1 MAKELPSYSSKLIS
15 VRPLTDDYLEIL
27 LEIPA
32 GFTWE
37 AGQYMRLGLPTK
49 EVTDQK
55 KVRALSFASLP
66 ADGHILLGTRTRQHG
81 EPSSFKANVQTLVP
95 GEEIQILGPLGK
107 FTLKDEDKPLVLFA
121 SGVGITP
128 IRALVKELHDTKS
141 DRPVEVVYVADGF
154 HLYQEDFE
162 KWAADMP
169 NLTLT
174 LLDHGKDAVA
184 HLTELAEQKGNEVR
198 YYLSGSPAIVESN
211 HDLLVNAGV
220 DEDLVEVDKLYGY

>member
-1 MAKELPSYSSKLIS
+1 MAKELPSYASKLIS

-66 ADGHILLGTRTRQHG
+66 ADGHI
-81 EPSSFKANVQTLVP
+81 
-95 GEEIQILGPLGK
+95 
-107 FTLKDEDKPLVLFA
+107 LFA

>member
-1 MAKELPSYSSKLIS
+1 MAEELPSYASKVIS

-55 KVRALSFASLP
+55 KV
-66 ADGHILLGTRTRQHG
+66 
-81 EPSSFKANVQTLVP
+81 
-95 GEEIQILGPLGK
+95 
-107 FTLKDEDKPLVLFA
+107 
-121 SGVGITP
+121 
-128 IRALVKELHDTKS
+128 RALVKELHDTKS

>member
-1 MAKELPSYSSKLIS
+1 M
-15 VRPLTDDYLEIL
+15 
-27 LEIPA
+27 
-32 GFTWE
+32 
-37 AGQYMRLGLPTK
+37 
-49 EVTDQK
+49 
-55 KVRALSFASLP
+55 
-66 ADGHILLGTRTRQHG
+66 GTRTRQHG

-174 LLDHGKDAVA
+174 LLDHGK
-184 HLTELAEQKGNEVR
+184 GNEVR